1 MIELIN
7 YERLVDGC
15 LDRKYELA
23 QILALARLQVSPPAP
38 RRPASTRAGKRTKR
52 RLVQRIPRDPDAA
65 AHKPIMRSAD
75 EVVPIGKQRAGHV
88 SVALVVQWSLQR
100 QRPLQSSAS
109 TRFAPVL
116 SAASCRW

>member
-1 MIELIN
+1 MLWKVMTAGKSCHGTYYHASMIELIN

-23 QILALARLQVSPPAP
+23 QILAVARLQVSPPAP

-65 AHKPIMRSAD
+65 AHKPHHA
-75 EVVPIGKQRAGHV
+75 Q
-88 SVALVVQWSLQR
+88 
-100 QRPLQSSAS
+100 
-109 TRFAPVL
+109 
-116 SAASCRW
+116 CR